1 MPLSRSDTFNDL
13 QGPKERQHLV
23 VIEEELE
30 MKAMREEQS
39 HYQHILLVTYC
50 GWA

>member
-1 MPLSRSDTFNDL
+1 MPLSHSDTFNDL